1 MIYHLRLF
9 SRKNFLLLVCFCFF
23 TSRFSFAQSVT
34 EALEKQLSDYSQ
46 NNPKE
51 KIFVHT
57 DKSFY
62 VPGEIIWFK
71 VYTVD
76 SRFHT
81 PIDLSKVAYVE
92 VLDKNNTPVLQAK
105 VALEKG
111 SGEGSFL
118 IPVSV
123 TSGNFT
129 LRGYTRWMR
138 NSDAGFYFSKSL
150 TIVNTLKT
158 FTAGPVE
165 KTKYDIQFFPE
176 GGNLVNN
183 IQSIVGFKITDQY
196 GKGLDGSGTL
206 VNQRNDTL
214 LKFKSLHAGLGNF
227 SFTPK
232 TGDTYKAIINT
243 AKDSSIII
251 SLPAVYETG
260 YVASLNDGGN
270 QLKLTVNA
278 SSQFVNETIY
288 LLSHTREKTNF
299 AEARQIKSGSAEF
312 IIDKSS
318 LAAGITTFTVF
329 NQAKQPVCERL
340 YFKRPALADVKVS
353 ADNNNY
359 GTRSK
364 VKLDIAANSAIKQ
377 DEWSDMSVSVYRID
391 SLQPLDNMDIA
402 SYLWLASDLKGDV
415 ESPEYYLTATGEEA
429 DKATDN
435 LMLTHGWRRFK
446 WEDVLSG
453 KKPTFQFI
461 PEYEGHIIAGKV
473 TNKKTGQ
480 PAEGILAYLS
490 SPAKKFQ
497 FNTAISNPQ
506 GLVYFNTKDFRGAE
520 LIVAQTNNKQ
530 NADYRVDILNPFS
543 EIYPAKPLAGL
554 TLQPAIQN
562 QLLNHSI
569 NSQVQTT
576 YNIDSLNQFY
586 YPYTD
591 SSHFYGIPD
600 KAYYLDDYTRFST
613 MEEVLRE
620 YVIEVA
626 PRKQNRKF
634 HLYVLKNAHEFFE
647 DDALVLVDGVPFFD
661 MDSVMAIDPLRIRKI
676 EVLGKEYLLGPLA
689 SPGIVSY
696 TTYKGDLD
704 GVRLDPSAVVIEYE
718 SLQLQRE
725 FYAPRYETS
734 AQKNN
739 RKPDF
744 RNLLFWSPQIK
755 ITGSQKKELS
765 FYTSDLDGKYF
776 IILQGISGKGKVI
789 SSSATFEVKR

>member
-1 MIYHLRLF
+1 MTYHPHL
-9 SRKNFLLLVCFCFF
+9 SGRKSVLLLVCFCFF
-23 TSRFSFAQSVT
+23 TSYFSFAQSVT
-34 EALEKQLSDYSQ
+34 DALVKQLSDYSQ

-71 VYTVD
+71 VYAVD
-76 SRFHT
+76 SRFHA

-92 VLDKNNTPVLQAK
+92 ILDKNNTPVLQGK

-138 NSDAGFYFSKSL
+138 NSDPDFFFSKSL
-150 TIVNTLKT
+150 TIINTLKT
-158 FTAGPVE
+158 FTPGPVE
-165 KTKYDIQFFPE
+165 KIKYDIQFFPE

-183 IQSIVGFKITDQY
+183 IQSKVGFKITDQY

-214 LKFKSLHAGLGNF
+214 LKFKSVRAGLGNF

-232 TGDTYKAIINT
+232 TGEAYKAIINT

-251 SLPAVYETG
+251 PIPAAYEGGYAVSLSDA
-260 YVASLNDGGN
+260 GN

-299 AEARQIKSGSAEF
+299 AEAKQIKGNAAEF

-340 YFKRPALADVKVS
+340 YFKRPALADIKVTT
-353 ADNNNY
+353 DNANY

-364 VKLDIAANSAIKQ
+364 VTLDIASNSAIKQ

-391 SLQPLDNMDIA
+391 SLQPQDNTDIA
-402 SYLWLASDLKGDV
+402 SYLWLTSDLKGDV
-415 ESPEYYLTATGEEA
+415 ESPEYYLTGTGEEA
-429 DKATDN
+429 DKAADN

-473 TNKKTGQ
+473 TNKKTGM
-480 PAEGILAYLS
+480 PAEGIMAYLS

-497 FNTAISNPQ
+497 FNTAISNAQ
-506 GLVYFNTKDFRGAE
+506 GLAYFNTKDFRGAE

-530 NADYRVDILNPFS
+530 NADYRVEVLNPFS
-543 EIYPAKPLAGL
+543 ETYPEKSLPAL
-554 TLQPAIQN
+554 TLQPNIQN

-569 NSQVQTT
+569 NSQVQTV
-576 YNIDSLNQFY
+576 YSIDSLNQFY

-620 YVIEVA
+620 YVIEVI

-661 MDSVMAIDPLRIRKI
+661 MDSVMAIDPLKIRKI
-676 EVLGKEYLLGPLA
+676 EVLGKEYLFGPLA

-725 FYAPRYETS
+725 FYAPRYETP
-734 AQKNN
+734 AQKNS

-744 RNLLFWSPQIK
+744 RNLLFWSPEIK
-755 ITGSQKKELS
+755 ISGAQKKELS

-776 IILQGISGKGKVI
+776 IILQGISGKGNVI
-789 SSSATFEVKR
+789 SSTAAFEVKR